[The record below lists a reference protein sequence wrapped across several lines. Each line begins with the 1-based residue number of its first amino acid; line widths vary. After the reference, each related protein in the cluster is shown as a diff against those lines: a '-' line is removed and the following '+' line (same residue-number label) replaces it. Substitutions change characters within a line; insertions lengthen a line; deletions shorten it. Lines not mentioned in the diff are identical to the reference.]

1 MTLGASTHRRWALI
15 VACRGPRH
23 RSNVCR
29 LRHKWPSVVVDW
41 LFRRCRRSGD
51 RGGRAAPDAEDAIST
66 PTCVGRATTLGRARH
81 KWPWRSRPSGCFTH
95 AWSGTRGPLGC
106 CGECGGEASLWYRT
120 SRRGAWR
127 SLVAHP
133 AGGRAVGGSNP
144 LAPTDVEGKPRT
156 TRLRWL
162 PNAITSLRLAA
173 LPVLIWFLAVDP
185 GPTSTRAAWFFGA
198 IGATDFID
206 GQLARRLGAE
216 SKFGAIADPFAD
228 RMLMAVGLIGL
239 ITLDR
244 YSWPGPT
251 IILARDVIAV
261 FAFVILAR
269 RGVALQRRYRPG
281 RSAPAWRCSPLGW
294 RS

>member
-1 MTLGASTHRRWALI
+1 
-15 VACRGPRH
+15 
-23 RSNVCR
+23 
-29 LRHKWPSVVVDW
+29 
-41 LFRRCRRSGD
+41 
-51 RGGRAAPDAEDAIST
+51 
-66 PTCVGRATTLGRARH
+66 
-81 KWPWRSRPSGCFTH
+81 
-95 AWSGTRGPLGC
+95 
-106 CGECGGEASLWYRT
+106 
-120 SRRGAWR
+120 
-127 SLVAHP
+127 
-133 AGGRAVGGSNP
+133 
-144 LAPTDVEGKPRT
+144 VEGKPRT

-185 GPTSTRAAWFFGA
+185 GPTSARAAWFFGA

-251 IILARDVIAV
+251 IILARDVVAV
-261 FAFVILAR
+261 LAFVILAR
-269 RGVALQRRYRPG
+269 RGVALRVDIAGKISSGMAMLAVGLALLIDNRAIDVYFWIAVAVSVATFVNYARTIARKLQSSG
-281 RSAPAWRCSPLGW
+281 ST
-294 RS
+294 